1 MAISSED
8 VLSFWFGDA
17 TAPREQWFRRSDAL
31 DEEIRGRFGEAIE
44 QAARGDL
51 DAWKQTARG
60 RLAAVVLLDQFSRN
74 AFRGTARAFAQD
86 GLALAIAEEGID
98 LAQDRVL
105 SPLEQ
110 SFLYMPFM
118 HAEDP
123 AMQARSC
130 ALFERLASEAPA
142 TLGAPLAGYL
152 ADAVK
157 YARAHRQ
164 IIDRFGR
171 FPHRN
176 AVLGRATTPEEANF
190 LKGPGSSF

>member
-1 MAISSED
+1 MAISSDD

-17 TAPREQWFRRSDAL
+17 NAPREQWFRRSDAL
-31 DEEIRGRFGEAIE
+31 DQEIRNRFGEAIE

-51 DAWKQTARG
+51 DPWKETARG
-60 RLAAVVLLDQFSRN
+60 RLAIVVLLDQFSRN
-74 AFRGTARAFAQD
+74 AFRATPRSFSQD
-86 GLALAIAEEGID
+86 VRALAIAEEGVD
-98 LAQDRVL
+98 LAQDRML
-105 SPLEQ
+105 SPLER

-118 HAEDP
+118 HAEDR

-142 TLGAPLAGYL
+142 ALASYL

-164 IIDRFGR
+164 IVDRFGR

-176 AVLGRATTPEEANF
+176 ATLGRATTAEEAEF
-190 LKGPGSSF
+190 LKQPGSSF